1 MVDFLSNETVLKG
14 ILLSC
19 NSVSGPQDAMDTIDY
34 IKSKIEEHLKYKA
47 DEKKILDGEPITQEE
62 DYNIFKSLISMMV
75 SDAYDED
82 ISQEDTRRSLEII
95 TWRINEYLEDHEDD

>member
-1 MVDFLSNETVLKG
+1 MVDYLSNETVLKG

-47 DEKKILDGEPITQEE
+47 D
-62 DYNIFKSLISMMV
+62 
-75 SDAYDED
+75 
-82 ISQEDTRRSLEII
+82 
-95 TWRINEYLEDHEDD
+95 

>member
-1 MVDFLSNETVLKG
+1 M
-14 ILLSC
+14 
-19 NSVSGPQDAMDTIDY
+19 
-34 IKSKIEEHLKYKA
+34 
-47 DEKKILDGEPITQEE
+47 DGEPITQKE

-95 TWRINEYLEDHEDD
+95 SWRINKYLEDHEAD